1 MTWDALARIQQH
13 VRKNTGSIGMQC
25 GLGRLNA
32 DHANAARTA
41 GALEERQENAQSV
54 QCTIRHVVGEIAYR
68 VGGAAYPAV
77 EYEGTS
83 VAEDSGIH
91 LSYLRNDRAEILGK
105 AFECRGIPRL
115 QGRQDS
121 YSITAVSRQH
131 PFSGRSVKSAEP
143 ARVDMVESHVT
154 QRSVYGTKLRSA
166 GSTYQIEQPA
176 VCHRWVRERRSDA
189 AAILHLEECFHL
201 ASLGADSALLPP
213 HYVAA
218 IRSSTDGERIP
229 ATSFRQP
236 KLETDAEVLHAS
248 CCPMAHFPKAAPF
261 PQRAIQREM

>member
-1 MTWDALARIQQH
+1 M
-13 VRKNTGSIGMQC
+13 
-25 GLGRLNA
+25 
-32 DHANAARTA
+32 
-41 GALEERQENAQSV
+41 
-54 QCTIRHVVGEIAYR
+54 
-68 VGGAAYPAV
+68 

-218 IRSSTDGERIP
+218 VRSSTDGERIP